1 MKNTQMEKEKVSIQP
16 RLLNNMQRKEL
27 IEIVKARFQSLID
40 EARKRSEGEHET
52 AVEHAR
58 KELGFHLLK
67 KRIDQVKAE
76 QVDLEHKISELG
88 FDSNGNLRTSYE
100 SKSNSYVPVASKA
113 RRLLEGKTSD
123 SVKDLE
129 KEREELVTKILLA
142 ETTSEA
148 RQLVKV

>member
-1 MKNTQMEKEKVSIQP
+1 MKKEQTEKDKVKTEP

-27 IEIVKARFQSLID
+27 IEIVRARYQNMID
-40 EARKRSEGEHET
+40 ESRKKSESAHET

-67 KRIDQVKAE
+67 KRIEQVKDE
-76 QVDLEHKISELG
+76 QSDLENKILELG
-88 FDSNGNLRTSYE
+88 FDSNGNLRTTYE
-100 SKSNSYVPVASKA
+100 SKTNSYVPVASKA
-113 RRLLEGKTSD
+113 KKLLEGATSD
-123 SVKDLE
+123 DVKTLE